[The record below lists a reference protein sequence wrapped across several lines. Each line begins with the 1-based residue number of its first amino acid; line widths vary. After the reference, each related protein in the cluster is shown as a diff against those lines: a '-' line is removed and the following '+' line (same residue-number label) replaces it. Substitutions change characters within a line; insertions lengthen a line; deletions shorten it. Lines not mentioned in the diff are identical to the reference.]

1 MTKVIGVRFK
11 ENGKSYY
18 FNPKDFDIKENDNV
32 IVETVRGLEFG
43 KVVFAGKEI
52 NEEELSTPL
61 KDVVRVATSADEA
74 KHEEN
79 IKKAKEAIGLCEE
92 KVKKHKLEM
101 KLIDAEYT
109 FDNSKIIFYFS
120 AEGRIDFREL
130 VKDLATIFR
139 TRIELR
145 QIGVRDE
152 AKILGGLGHCG
163 REFCCNKFLCD
174 FQPVSIKM
182 AKDQGLSLNPTK
194 ISGACG
200 RLMCCLSYEQQ
211 AYEEKIKRVPKV
223 GSLVSTPLGEGTV
236 VSASILKEKIQVKL
250 TGQNDTVNLEEFDAK
265 EVKLVKAMENST
277 NEVSKE
283 EFEELKNLED

>member
-1 MTKVIGVRFK
+1 MTKVIGVKFK

-18 FNPKDFDIKENDNV
+18 FNPKNFDVKENDNV

-52 NEEELSTPL
+52 NEEELATPL
-61 KDVVRVATSADEA
+61 KDVVRVATKADIE
-74 KHEEN
+74 KHEVN
-79 IKKAKEAIGLCEE
+79 LKKAKDAIGICEE
-92 KVKKHKLEM
+92 KVKKHKLDM

-130 VKDLATIFR
+130 VKDLATIFK

-152 AKILGGLGHCG
+152 AKLLGGLGHCG
-163 REFCCNKFLCD
+163 REFCCHKFLCD

-200 RLMCCLSYEQQ
+200 RLMCCLSYEQL
-211 AYEEKIKRVPKV
+211 AYEEKIKKVPKV

-236 VSASILKEKIQVKL
+236 VSSNILKEKVQVKL
-250 TGQNDTVNLEEFDAK
+250 TGQNDTVNLEQFDAK
-265 EVKLVKAMENST
+265 DVKLVKAIESNT
-277 NEVSKE
+277 NEVTKE
-283 EFEELKNLED
+283 EIEELKNLED